1 MDIPRM
7 CITRVCVC
15 VCVRV
20 FSPARR
26 EIYYLTSS
34 AAVYTYNNILQ

>member
-7 CITRVCVC
+7 YITRVRVC
-15 VCVRV
+15 V